1 MLNHCRSRVQVRT
14 HAQKV
19 FAKQK
24 DGHDIFQPL
33 REHRELT
40 NYLLQQLIE
49 AAETI
54 LKESNSTKGT
64 GGESAG
70 GNKP

>member
-1 MLNHCRSRVQVRT
+1 
-14 HAQKV
+14 V

-24 DGHDIFQPL
+24 DGRDIFQPL

-49 AAETI
+49 AAQTI
-54 LKESNSTKGT
+54 LKEAENTTEIGGEPT
-64 GGESAG
+64 GGSKA
-70 GNKP
+70 